1 MERVATVD
9 DSEWTNVSEA
19 ARRLGISRTAI
30 RGRIERN
37 TVEHRLDNQGRPTVR
52 VPLAKGGTL
61 SHGPHGG
68 GRQGPDGT
76 PPHGPDGTGHPE
88 TRQTGADRLV
98 SLDDVRLLLG
108 EQSAR
113 LERQHAAAMAA
124 ALSAVE
130 RSHRAT
136 LEMMTERVDRAE
148 LIVERL
154 LDAHRPFW
162 SRWFGKSKTSD
173 L

>member
-76 PPHGPDGTGHPE
+76 PPHGPDGPSHPA
-88 TRQTGADRLV
+88 GAERLV
-98 SLDDVRLLLG
+98 SLDDLRALLG

-130 RSHRAT
+130 RSHRAA

-154 LDAHRPFW
+154 LDDRRRPFW